1 MGIVA
6 KQSVRNSV
14 ALVTGLLLGAI
25 NTMYVLP
32 RAFEGFEEGWG
43 LLRIMTA
50 WGTILA
56 QILALGTPS
65 AVLRFL
71 PNAEDGHR
79 EASMLG
85 TLCLLPAV
93 AIGLV
98 GVLSSFA
105 GPDLLLALDAN
116 AGWLL
121 QNRVGAF
128 MFMASA
134 YLAMLLLKSAL
145 IHRMRTV
152 ALTFIQE
159 VWLKGS
165 YLTLAIL
172 YLQGWM
178 PFETFFRWFLYSY
191 AAAVALML
199 IEAWG
204 AGTRI
209 ARPDLRRDLPP
220 FLNYGMFALWNSGAR
235 TVSKNLDFVM
245 VGALLGLAVVPRYTF
260 AFFIATVVSLPMRAM
275 SPILRSL
282 TAKSVATEGPKKS
295 GPQLQQAARVQLAVT
310 ASLLVA
316 IVAGMPALDLA
327 LPENYQGLRWV
338 VLAIG
343 LTFVA
348 EASGGTAGPIL
359 QFSSRYKL
367 ALPIN
372 LGLVA
377 MTVATNYVL
386 IQWMGWGIEGAAI
399 ATGMTG
405 IWNMSWRTSLMWRL
419 FRIHPFS
426 RQWLT
431 ILVMA
436 LLIATVSI
444 FIEIPVD
451 AMSWRQ
457 PNQVGLAL
465 LRGGIAGALVLGS
478 SWMLGC
484 LPEVSAELKKR
495 VSQV

>member
-6 KQSVRNSV
+6 KQSLRNSV

-145 IHRMRTV
+145 THRMRTV

-159 VWLKGS
+159 VWLKNQWS
-165 YLTLAIL
+165 TLH
-172 YLQGWM
+172 
-178 PFETFFRWFLYSY
+178 TR
-191 AAAVALML
+191 
-199 IEAWG
+199 
-204 AGTRI
+204 RI
-209 ARPDLRRDLPP
+209 ALHPRPT
-220 FLNYGMFALWNSGAR
+220 S
-235 TVSKNLDFVM
+235 
-245 VGALLGLAVVPRYTF
+245 
-260 AFFIATVVSLPMRAM
+260 AT
-275 SPILRSL
+275 
-282 TAKSVATEGPKKS
+282 
-295 GPQLQQAARVQLAVT
+295 
-310 ASLLVA
+310 
-316 IVAGMPALDLA
+316 
-327 LPENYQGLRWV
+327 GLR
-338 VLAIG
+338 
-343 LTFVA
+343 
-348 EASGGTAGPIL
+348 
-359 QFSSRYKL
+359 
-367 ALPIN
+367 
-372 LGLVA
+372 
-377 MTVATNYVL
+377 
-386 IQWMGWGIEGAAI
+386 
-399 ATGMTG
+399 
-405 IWNMSWRTSLMWRL
+405 
-419 FRIHPFS
+419 
-426 RQWLT
+426 
-431 ILVMA
+431 
-436 LLIATVSI
+436 
-444 FIEIPVD
+444 D
-451 AMSWRQ
+451 
-457 PNQVGLAL
+457 
-465 LRGGIAGALVLGS
+465 
-478 SWMLGC
+478 
-484 LPEVSAELKKR
+484 
-495 VSQV
+495 

>member
-191 AAAVALML
+191 AAAVAL
-199 IEAWG
+199 
-204 AGTRI
+204 
-209 ARPDLRRDLPP
+209 
-220 FLNYGMFALWNSGAR
+220 
-235 TVSKNLDFVM
+235 
-245 VGALLGLAVVPRYTF
+245 
-260 AFFIATVVSLPMRAM
+260 
-275 SPILRSL
+275 
-282 TAKSVATEGPKKS
+282 
-295 GPQLQQAARVQLAVT
+295 
-310 ASLLVA
+310 
-316 IVAGMPALDLA
+316 IV
-327 LPENYQGLRWV
+327 W
-338 VLAIG
+338 
-343 LTFVA
+343 
-348 EASGGTAGPIL
+348 
-359 QFSSRYKL
+359 
-367 ALPIN
+367 
-372 LGLVA
+372 
-377 MTVATNYVL
+377 
-386 IQWMGWGIEGAAI
+386 
-399 ATGMTG
+399 
-405 IWNMSWRTSLMWRL
+405 
-419 FRIHPFS
+419 
-426 RQWLT
+426 
-431 ILVMA
+431 
-436 LLIATVSI
+436 
-444 FIEIPVD
+444 
-451 AMSWRQ
+451 
-457 PNQVGLAL
+457 
-465 LRGGIAGALVLGS
+465 
-478 SWMLGC
+478 
-484 LPEVSAELKKR
+484 
-495 VSQV
+495 